1 MTSKI
6 KVNIL
11 ADGGDNAIITS
22 DGAGSFTASSGLAS
36 SVQSVG
42 GIQNTPAFVMYATGN
57 TTINSNAVTKIAL
70 QGNFLDT
77 DSGVDTT
84 NSKYTIPSGKGGTY
98 VIGGA
103 VNMGASV
110 SSLHIGLY
118 INGNYQYTSGGI
130 TLNNWIDYGT
140 MSAASRTMVMP
151 LNAGDYIEL
160 YTLHGGGSTALN
172 GTLTRTRL
180 WGYRLIGA

>member
-1 MTSKI
+1 MSI
-6 KVNIL
+6 LKVNTIM
-11 ADGGDNAIITS
+11 DKGGNAIISS
-22 DGAGSFTASSGLAS
+22 DGSGTLTLPSSLK
-36 SVQSVG
+36 
-42 GIQNTPAFVMYATGN
+42 NTPAFVMYATGN
-57 TTINSNAVTKIAL
+57 TTINSGAVTKIAL

>member
-11 ADGGDNAIITS
+11 ADGGDNSIITS
-22 DGAGSFTASSGLAS
+22 DGAGSFTASSSLAS

-42 GIQNTPAFVMYATGN
+42 GLQNTPAFVMYATGN
-57 TTINSNAVTKIAL
+57 TTLNTSAVTKIAL

-84 NSKYTIPSGKGGTY
+84 NSKYTIPTGKGGTY
-98 VIGGA
+98 IIGGA
-103 VNMGASV
+103 INMGASV
-110 SSLHIGLY
+110 SSLHVGLY
-118 INGNYQYTSGGI
+118 INGSHEYTSGGI

-160 YTLHGGGSTALN
+160 YGLHGGGSTALN

-180 WGYRLIGA
+180 WGYKLIGA

>member
-22 DGAGSFTASSGLAS
+22 DGAGSFTASSGLAT
-36 SVQSVG
+36 SVASVG
-42 GIQNTPAFVMYATGN
+42 SLQNTPAFVMYATGS
-57 TTINSNAVTKIAL
+57 TTLNSGAVTKIAL
-70 QGNFLDT
+70 QGSYLDT
-77 DSGVDTT
+77 DNGVDTT
-84 NSKYTIPSGKGGTY
+84 NSKYTIPTGKGGTY

-103 VNMGASV
+103 INMGTSV
-110 SSLHIGLY
+110 NSFHIGLY
-118 INGNYQYTSGGI
+118 INGSYQYTSGGI
-130 TLNNWIDYGT
+130 TLNNWLDYGT
-140 MSAASRTMVMP
+140 MSAASRTMVTP

-160 YTLHGGGSTALN
+160 YGLHGSGSTAIN